1 MIAWWG
7 QIILL
12 VLQLLDRMVAYGQQQ
27 KWINQGKDEEIAKQA
42 VEVLRKTDYAKRA
55 MEEAAAMSTDTVDK
69 RLRDLEG

>member
-1 MIAWWG
+1 MIAWG

-12 VLQLLDRMVAYGQQQ
+12 VLQLLDRMLAYGQQQ

-55 MEEAAAMSTDTVDK
+55 MDEAVAMSTDAVDK